1 MGFEPCG
8 SHQIFPK
15 PTKPEKLGSKH
26 SYTMV
31 VQVGFW
37 SLFQE
42 PSIRKGFP
50 CTVPE
55 TNIAPEMA
63 KESHLPTINF
73 QVVSAPKTQQGQQFY
88 AIFRH
93 QLAPKKTQFEPRSWG
108 FWTVKTWWTSTSITE
123 TRFFTSHSFQGIG
136 GLVLWGGGSSC
147 VLNEIQWAN
156 SLGGWIDPPICGIYG
171 WKFPAELFVIWGGN
185 DWLPW

>member
-88 AIFRH
+88 ATFRH

-108 FWTVKTWWTSTSITE
+108 FWTVKTWWTSTSITVNHAFSQATVSRE
-123 TRFFTSHSFQGIG
+123 LVGWFF
-136 GLVLWGGGSSC
+136 GGGSSC